1 MLVLCTTVSYP
12 MAQGRGVKHPTDLT
26 GHRAVKCLKQM
37 DTSQNKQKLRKPKG
51 GVETGA
57 SEQALKSKDEK
68 ANVNKFDPLT
78 SSLPP
83 CLDKHIRVE
92 RAQHLS
98 EKLL

>member
-1 MLVLCTTVSYP
+1 
-12 MAQGRGVKHPTDLT
+12 
-26 GHRAVKCLKQM
+26 M

-51 GVETGA
+51 GVGTGA

-68 ANVNKFDPLT
+68 ANVHKFDPLT
-78 SSLPP
+78 SSLPL